1 MEKVSLVSCAWRCD
15 QHGKRRPND
24 RRPNVGAQAAKCR
37 CTGRWDGDASTWH
50 GAVHCLS
57 TRCTVFRRPAQPA
70 HLRKLASLAARRV
83 GVRRLGHAQA
93 VCVRTFGTEGL
104 FWKGSFG
111 SALVVP
117 VGFWEDF
124 SSATAPSS
132 SPRRFPTP
140 LTLNPKPFTL
150 SAHLLRSCS
159 HTSTHT
165 HTVLLFPSLIL
176 PSPFPVALSLLT
188 PTHTLHLT
196 SSAAKKEGLQDI
208 IASIV
213 ADAHSADA
221 RGSQTY
227 FKRPGGEE
235 ER

>member
-83 GVRRLGHAQA
+83 GVRRLGHPRSLCTDIWNGRALL
-93 VCVRTFGTEGL
+93 EGIWVSTRCPSGFLGRL
-104 FWKGSFG
+104 FPGNSPG
-111 SALVVP
+111 NS
-117 VGFWEDF
+117 
-124 SSATAPSS
+124 APSS

-140 LTLNPKPFTL
+140 STLNPNPSPPTFLFSHKHARTHCIALPLAYAAFPIPCCALTW
-150 SAHLLRSCS
+150 LRS
-159 HTSTHT
+159 H
-165 HTVLLFPSLIL
+165 F
-176 PSPFPVALSLLT
+176 
-188 PTHTLHLT
+188 
-196 SSAAKKEGLQDI
+196 
-208 IASIV
+208 
-213 ADAHSADA
+213 
-221 RGSQTY
+221 
-227 FKRPGGEE
+227 
-235 ER
+235 